1 MKNKGKVFE
10 EDFKKSV
17 PSYCFCHRLKDSAM
31 AYNNSKQTKFTW
43 DNPCDFFVF
52 NSTSH
57 LFYAIELK
65 STKYKSMTYA
75 TSKEEDEGKNK
86 KMIKYHQLESLRKLA
101 EYDGIYAGL
110 LLNFRDEESGYERTY
125 YISIERFDAMC
136 KRINKGSFN
145 EIDLIQNFAL
155 KVNGQKKRVHYRWD
169 IGDMLSDIPAVI

>member
-1 MKNKGKVFE
+1 M
-10 EDFKKSV
+10 
-17 PSYCFCHRLKDSAM
+17 PSYCFCHRLKDTAQS
-31 AYNNSKQTKFTW
+31 YNNSKKTKFTW
-43 DNPCDFFVF
+43 NNPCDFFVF
-52 NSTSH
+52 NSLSH

-86 KMIKYHQLESLRKLA
+86 KMVKFHQLESLRKLA

-145 EIDLIQNFAL
+145 EIDLINNYAL
-155 KVNGQKKRVHYRWD
+155 KVNGQMKRVHYRWD
-169 IGDMLSDIPAVI
+169 IGDMLSDIPAVDINR